1 VEESRTRLWF
11 FFSAAWVFNHQ
22 KAEPNASAPAH
33 PERGMAAKQNQQ
45 TIWNIEDIGA
55 VRGGFF
61 TSAMMEKGIRL
72 RSADSKTRRFF
83 VLAVV

>member
-1 VEESRTRLWF
+1 
-11 FFSAAWVFNHQ
+11 
-22 KAEPNASAPAH
+22 
-33 PERGMAAKQNQQ
+33 MAAKQNQQ